1 MTRVEGIDAADF
13 AAAPYPGQVPAYS
26 FVHADGRVLPLAGQ
40 GPIRLVNGEPLAHWL
55 RVRTHE
61 RYGAV
66 LAYGSNRCPSRLQE
80 KFGRI
85 GPPTIALYGTMRGAQ
100 SAWCRGRSPI
110 SGVRPWTLVE
120 SGPESYSCHV
130 LLVAESNMPALDQT
144 EGRGGHAYKL
154 VTLRQVT
161 VDCGLAWSWTTPI
174 TYLGLGRRGAMIL
187 EGRPLT
193 VADRSVDPAASDT
206 AEPDFWDDSF
216 APSYDAIPLD
226 ATMLDATD
234 HQEAHTPTILLEE

>member
-1 MTRVEGIDAADF
+1 
-13 AAAPYPGQVPAYS
+13 
-26 FVHADGRVLPLAGQ
+26 
-40 GPIRLVNGEPLAHWL
+40 
-55 RVRTHE
+55 
-61 RYGAV
+61 
-66 LAYGSNRCPSRLQE
+66 
-80 KFGRI
+80 
-85 GPPTIALYGTMRGAQ
+85 
-100 SAWCRGRSPI
+100 
-110 SGVRPWTLVE
+110 
-120 SGPESYSCHV
+120 
-130 LLVAESNMPALDQT
+130 MPALDQT